1 MAGGMGTEKRT
12 LVCGVWQGIISP
24 YRPTGYVQICI
35 ILWQSDSYPL
45 PIIASSVAVERV
57 FSKGRLIMSH
67 IRNRLS
73 ADSSRALMCLGAWT
87 RAGYVETAD
96 LKHAAS
102 LPDAKDDEPWP
113 EDNWI
118 VA

>member
-1 MAGGMGTEKRT
+1 MAYGEGLSHHTR
-12 LVCGVWQGIISP
+12 
-24 YRPTGYVQICI
+24 YVQV
-35 ILWQSDSYPL
+35 LHWLSDSYPL
-45 PIIASSVAVERV
+45 PIIASSIAVERV

-67 IRNRLS
+67 IQNRLS